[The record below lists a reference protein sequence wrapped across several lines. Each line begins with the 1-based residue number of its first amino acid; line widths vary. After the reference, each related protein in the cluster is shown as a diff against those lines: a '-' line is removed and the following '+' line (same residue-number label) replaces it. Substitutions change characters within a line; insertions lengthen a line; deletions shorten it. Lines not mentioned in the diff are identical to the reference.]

1 MKMTLAAQLY
11 QIIVE
16 MVTNTTNMSY
26 RKLFNN
32 TSRSYKKY
40 FNITMEAQKLCI
52 KYTNRECCLHVRS
65 VSGAATRGEQRDS
78 SQLASSP
85 RTEIVT
91 ATTTGVCSDALMCLA
106 AGEFATV
113 RSPIWMQFLP
123 SSAKI
128 QISLHVVYYEAC
140 IAALGS
146 AEFMVSDS
154 LAVAVLLKTQQQSS
168 SNH

>member
-32 TSRSYKKY
+32 TSRSSKKY
-40 FNITMEAQKLCI
+40 LNIAMKAQKMCI

-91 ATTTGVCSDALMCLA
+91 ATTGVCSDALMCLA

-140 IAALGS
+140 IASLSS

-154 LAVAVLLKTQQQSS
+154 LAGAVLLKTQQQSS